1 MSDPMGQ
8 AVYDF
13 YHSGKAEMIIVD
25 SNYTEGEEMDP
36 AIFFRGIAE
45 MSAIEVTA
53 LDHCRGSVI
62 DVGAGA
68 GCHALELQNRNLR
81 VTAVDKSELSCE
93 VMRERGIREVICSD
107 IFDITAGRYDTIL
120 MLMNGTGIA
129 GTLEG
134 LSRLLRHLKIL
145 LAPGGQIL
153 LDSSDI
159 SYLFTE
165 EDGSVWIDL
174 SRENYYGEM
183 IYEMTYENVRSEK
196 FFWLFVDCD
205 TLCETAIRLGFSCT
219 RIADGENGEYLARL
233 LPAR

>member
-1 MSDPMGQ
+1 MGQ

-36 AIFFRGIAE
+36 AIFFRGITE

-205 TLCETAIRLGFSCT
+205 TLCETAIRLGFQLYPDC
-219 RIADGENGEYLARL
+219 
-233 LPAR
+233 